1 MAGKTARTR
10 RPQMAGL
17 ANTLAEASWTQA
29 DRALAQALADFSEL
43 GSCQT
48 PAKRKALIALIDQS
62 LRRAARQR
70 GLSRIGAEGD
80 IAAFDAER
88 HEFSGKGPRA
98 PKEVR
103 ILIPGVARSGMVLVK
118 ARVATARL
126 RARA

>member
-1 MAGKTARTR
+1 MAGKTTRKR

-29 DRALAQALADFSEL
+29 DRALAQALADFQEL
-43 GSCQT
+43 GAVQS
-48 PAKRKALIALIDQS
+48 PAKRRTLMALIAQS

-70 GLSRIGAEGD
+70 GLSLIGAEGEV
-80 IAAFDAER
+80 AAFDAEW

-98 PKEVR
+98 AKEVR
-103 ILIPGVARSGMVLVK
+103 ILIPGVARGGIVLVK
-118 ARVATARL
+118 ARVAAARP

>member
-1 MAGKTARTR
+1 MAGKTTRKR

-17 ANTLAEASWTQA
+17 ANTLAEAAWTQA

-43 GSCQT
+43 GASQS
-48 PAKRKALIALIDQS
+48 PAKRKVLLALIAQS
-62 LRRAARQR
+62 LRRAARHR
-70 GLSRIGAEGD
+70 GLSRIGAVGD
-80 IAAFDAER
+80 VAAFDADK

-103 ILIPGVARSGMVLVK
+103 ILVPGVARSGAVLVK
-118 ARVATARL
+118 ARVAAARP

>member
-1 MAGKTARTR
+1 MAGKTTRKR
-10 RPQMAGL
+10 RPQMADL

-43 GSCQT
+43 GGSQS
-48 PAKRKALIALIDQS
+48 PAKRRGLMELIAQS
-62 LRRAARQR
+62 LQRAARQR

-80 IAAFDAER
+80 FAAFDADK
-88 HEFSGKGPRA
+88 HEFAGKGPRA

-103 ILIPGVARSGMVLVK
+103 ILVPGVARSGVVLVK
-118 ARVATARL
+118 ARVATARP